1 MALARKILGVG
12 PVAKVN
18 QRVMITKKLL
28 KDGLF
33 RLLEQKN
40 IDKVNVTELCKESG
54 INRATFYTHYGTPYD
69 LLTDIEHEMIG
80 EIMCET
86 EQAWRRKEQ
95 QPLQTSIEIMCR
107 YFYDHA
113 DVIRLLLRNFS
124 GQDFTRILNRTY
136 ETIIHSAVVKDYEED
151 DVKLITAYL
160 AGGGVFLLNTWLK
173 EDIQKGPEEIA
184 RLITG
189 LFSENIL
196 LKQTTDRG

>member
-1 MALARKILGVG
+1 MAKE
-12 PVAKVN
+12 N
-18 QRVMITKKLL
+18 QRIMVTKKLL
-28 KDGLF
+28 KDGLL
-33 RLLEQKN
+33 RILENKN

-54 INRATFYTHYGTPYD
+54 INRATFYAHYGTPYD
-69 LLTDIEHEMIG
+69 LLTDIEHEMID
-80 EIMCET
+80 EIMHET
-86 EQAWRRKEQ
+86 EQAWQRKEQ
-95 QPLQTSIEIMCR
+95 LALQASIEIMCQ

-136 ETIIHSAVVKDYEED
+136 ETLIHSAVARDYKED

-173 EDIQKGPEEIA
+173 EDIQKEPEEIA

-196 LKQTTDRG
+196 LKAKS